1 MRLVALLSGGKDSI
15 FAILKAKKADYE
27 IKYLATI
34 HSKNPDSYMYHTPNI
49 GLTLLQSRC
58 MNIQLVSKESFGEK
72 EKEVEDLKILLN
84 NLDVDGVVCGAIA
97 SKYQK
102 ERVEKVCEEL
112 KLKVLTP
119 LWNMKPEELLR
130 EMLKEKFEIIITA
143 VAADGFDESWLGR
156 KIDEKCIEDLIELKK
171 KHGINIAGE
180 GGEFET
186 LVLDCPLFSRKL
198 EIAQAEKVWK
208 DNAGIFEIKDAKLVD
223 KS

>member
-1 MRLVALLSGGKDSI
+1 MQLVALLSGGKDSI
-15 FAILKAKKADYE
+15 FAILKAKRADYE

-84 NLDVDGVVCGAIA
+84 NLDVEGVVCGAIA

-112 KLKVLTP
+112 KLKLLTP
-119 LWNMKPEELLR
+119 LWNMNTDELLR
-130 EMLKEKFEIIITA
+130 EMLKEKFEIIITS

-156 KIDEKCIEDLIELKK
+156 KIDEKCIEDLIELRKK
-171 KHGINIAGE
+171 FHINISGD
-180 GGEFET
+180 GGEYES
-186 LVLDCPLFSRKL
+186 LVLDCPLFSRKI
-198 EIAQAEKVWK
+198 EITKAEKLWK
-208 DNAGIFEIKDAKLVD
+208 GNAGVYDIKDAKLVN